1 MTAAEPTI
9 SIQVAIDCAEPHAL
23 VRFWA
28 DAFGFEIEDH
38 HEIVEQVLA
47 AGYLEE
53 SETIEIGGRK
63 AFATAAACR
72 HPSGRLPRLLFQ
84 KVPEPKTVKDRIHLD
99 VHVPQAELAATTER
113 VLALGATK
121 LWDGRQGPQTWVT
134 YADPEG
140 NEFCLAGVP

>member
-1 MTAAEPTI
+1 MSAADATI
-9 SIQVAIDCAEPHAL
+9 SIQVAIDCSDPHAL

-28 DAFGFEIEDH
+28 GAFGFEIEDH
-38 HEIVEQVLA
+38 HDRVVQVLA
-47 AGYLEE
+47 AGFIEE
-53 SETIEIGGRK
+53 SDTIEIDGRK

-84 KVPEPKTVKDRIHLD
+84 QVPEPKTVKDRIHLD
-99 VHVPQAELAATTER
+99 VHVPADQLAETTTR

-121 LWDGRQGPQTWVT
+121 LWDGQQGPQTWVT

-140 NEFCLAGVP
+140 NEFCLAGIP

>member
-1 MTAAEPTI
+1 MSAMEPTV
-9 SIQVAIDCAEPHAL
+9 SIQVAIDCADPHAL

-38 HEIVEQVLA
+38 HDIVENVIA
-47 AGYLEE
+47 EGWADE
-53 SETIEIGGRK
+53 SVAIEVDGRK
-63 AFATAAACR
+63 AFADAAACR

-84 KVPEPKTVKDRIHLD
+84 RVPEPKTVKDRIHLD
-99 VHVPQAELAATTER
+99 VHVPAADLEATTQR

-140 NEFCLAGVP
+140 NEFCLNALP